1 MEFWPHDPT
10 KGTAY
15 ARIGYHYGKPGIM
28 DDHVVIT
35 RDDVRHQ
42 QLPKNWKPK
51 ADCGAK
57 NSVFYSIDELVKD
70 KTNTTIEKDNL
81 WSDGKLLRWHPKQK
95 GEKLTLN
102 FPIEKKGKYNIAFC
116 MAMDETSG
124 SISIEI
130 DEKKQKKIS
139 LYEADRILSKMF
151 HGAILEL
158 SKGDHTITLTY
169 EGEPEKTIG
178 LDFLQIQNQE
188 K

>member
-1 MEFWPHDPT
+1 
-10 KGTAY
+10 
-15 ARIGYHYGKPGIM
+15 
-28 DDHVVIT
+28 
-35 RDDVRHQ
+35 
-42 QLPKNWKPK
+42 
-51 ADCGAK
+51 
-57 NSVFYSIDELVKD
+57 
-70 KTNTTIEKDNL
+70 
-81 WSDGKLLRWHPKQK
+81 
-95 GEKLTLN
+95 
-102 FPIEKKGKYNIAFC
+102 